1 MLGVGVRDTVV
12 LGVGVRDA
20 VVLGVGVRDAA
31 VTDAGVRV
39 ADPDAAVSDEAAD
52 TDFLLA
58 GGGGIRSPFGGVLR
72 GRPLPLLAGGGVIST
87 SKNKQI
93 NTSLQLSFS

>member
-1 MLGVGVRDTVV
+1 M

-20 VVLGVGVRDAA
+20 VVLGVGVRDDVALELGVRDATVPDAGVRDAA
-31 VTDAGVRV
+31 VPDAGVRV

-87 SKNKQI
+87 STKQ
-93 NTSLQLSFS
+93 T